1 MHNRLNRKLEFGKEK
16 QMNKLI
22 PQIGAEIVAVT
33 VFLFAVC
40 MFLPI
45 GYIMMVA
52 GFNRECCEEQRVSAN
67 IGLFFQ
73 QYMSYFFSVYFAQ
86 TTSVRLE
93 ALNE

>member
-73 QYMSYFFSVYFAQ
+73 QYMSYCFFRYILHRQQVSDWKP
-86 TTSVRLE
+86 
-93 ALNE
+93 